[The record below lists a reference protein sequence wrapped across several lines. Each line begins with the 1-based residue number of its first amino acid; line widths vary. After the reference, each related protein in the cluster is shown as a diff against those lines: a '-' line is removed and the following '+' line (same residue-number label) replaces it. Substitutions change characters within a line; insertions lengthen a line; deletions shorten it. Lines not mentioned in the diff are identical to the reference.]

1 VLTPGEA
8 DERRAR
14 GHLERARAD
23 GLRRLSLPRPLH
35 LAAAL
40 AAGAVIALAILAEA
54 TFVTLVAGAA
64 GPGVGALAGALIFA
78 LGVTVVVAG
87 RLELFA
93 ENIYGAATATAGQGA
108 DRRVQ
113 LLRLSLAA
121 LAMNLLGASALAAAF
136 AVEGA
141 LPVELA
147 AVLART
153 GEDVAQ
159 TPWAAVLVRGLLA
172 GILLALLSYLCA
184 AVDVVK
190 ARLVIAYMIGFLLA
204 IGPFDY
210 VVVSGPR
217 LLFTSLTEGDLRYF
231 TLARH
236 SFLSASSNAAG
247 ALLFF
252 AMTRKPARHVP
263 GL

>member
-1 VLTPGEA
+1 MSAGRE
-8 DERRAR
+8 DIF
-14 GHLERARAD
+14 ERARAD

-40 AAGAVIALAILAEA
+40 VAGGVIALAIVAEA
-54 TFVTLVAGAA
+54 SVVALVAGAG
-64 GPGVGALAGALIFA
+64 GPGVGTLAGALIFA
-78 LGVTVVVAG
+78 VGVTLVVGG
-87 RLELFA
+87 RLELFG
-93 ENIYGAATATAGQGA
+93 ENMYGVATATAGQGS
-108 DRRVQ
+108 DRWLQ
-113 LLRLSLAA
+113 LLRLSLSA
-121 LAMNLLGASALAAAF
+121 LAMNLLGTAALAAAF

-147 AVLART
+147 VVLART

-159 TPWAAVLVRGLLA
+159 TPWAAVLVQGLLA

-184 AVDVVK
+184 AVSVVK

-210 VVVSGPR
+210 VVVSGPQ
-217 LLFTSLTEGDLRYF
+217 LLFTSLTEGDVRYF
-231 TLARH
+231 VLAGH
-236 SFLSASSNAAG
+236 SFLSAIGNAAG

-252 AMTRKPARHVP
+252 AITRKPARHVEW
-263 GL
+263 

>member
-1 VLTPGEA
+1 VTAGRE
-8 DERRAR
+8 DIF
-14 GHLERARAD
+14 ERARAD
-23 GLRRLSLPRPLH
+23 GLRRLALPAPLR
-35 LAAAL
+35 LATAL
-40 AAGAVIALAILAEA
+40 LAGGVIALAITLEA
-54 TFVTLVAGAA
+54 SVVTLIAGAA
-64 GPGVGALAGALIFA
+64 ELGTLAGALIFA
-78 LGVTVVVAG
+78 VGVTLVVGG
-87 RLELFA
+87 RLELFG

-108 DRRVQ
+108 ARWLQ

-121 LAMNLLGASALAAAF
+121 LSMNLLGAAALTAAF

-141 LPVELA
+141 LPAELA
-147 AVLART
+147 VVLART

-190 ARLVIAYMIGFLLA
+190 ARLVIAYMVGFLLA

-217 LLFTSLTEGDLRYF
+217 LLFTFLTEGDFRYV
-231 TLARH
+231 TLAGH
-236 SFLSASSNAAG
+236 SFLSAVGNAAG

-252 AMTRKPARHVP
+252 GMTRNRERHVNES
-263 GL
+263 

>member
-1 VLTPGEA
+1 VTAGRE
-8 DERRAR
+8 DIF
-14 GHLERARAD
+14 ERARAD
-23 GLRRLSLPRPLH
+23 GLRRLALPAPLR

-40 AAGAVIALAILAEA
+40 LAGAVIALAIILEA
-54 TFVTLVAGAA
+54 TVVTLLSGAA
-64 GPGVGALAGALIFA
+64 GPGLATLAGALIFA
-78 LGVTVVVAG
+78 VGVTLVVAG
-87 RLELFA
+87 RLELFG
-93 ENIYGAATATAGQGA
+93 ENFYGTATATAGPGGA
-108 DRRVQ
+108 RWLH

-121 LAMNLLGASALAAAF
+121 LSMNLLGAAALTTAF

-141 LPVELA
+141 LPAELA
-147 AVLART
+147 MVLART

-184 AVDVVK
+184 AVNTVK
-190 ARLVIAYMIGFLLA
+190 ARLVIAYMVGVLLA

-217 LLFTSLTEGDLRYF
+217 LLFAFLTEGDFRYF
-231 TLARH
+231 ALAGH
-236 SFLSASSNAAG
+236 SFLSAVGNVAG

-252 AMTRKPARHVP
+252 GMTRNRA
-263 GL
+263 

>member
-1 VLTPGEA
+1 MTAGRE
-8 DERRAR
+8 DIF
-14 GHLERARAD
+14 ERARAD
-23 GLRRLSLPRPLH
+23 GLRRLALPGPLR

-40 AAGAVIALAILAEA
+40 VAGGVIALAITSEA
-54 TFVTLVAGAA
+54 SVVTLIAGAA
-64 GPGVGALAGALIFA
+64 GPGVGTLAGALIFA
-78 LGVTVVVAG
+78 VGVTLVVAG
-87 RLELFA
+87 RLELFG

-108 DRRVQ
+108 DRWLQ

-147 AVLART
+147 VVLART

-210 VVVSGPR
+210 VVVSGPQ
-217 LLFTSLTEGDLRYF
+217 LLFTGLAEGDVRHF
-231 TLARH
+231 ALAGH
-236 SFLSASSNAAG
+236 SFLSAIGNATG
-247 ALLFF
+247 VLLFF
-252 AMTRKPARHVP
+252 AITRNPARHAE
-263 GL
+263 G

>member
-1 VLTPGEA
+1 LTAGRE
-8 DERRAR
+8 DIFQRA
-14 GHLERARAD
+14 GAD
-23 GLRRLSLPRPLH
+23 GLRRLALPGRLR

-40 AAGAVIALAILAEA
+40 LAGGVIALAVVAEA
-54 TFVTLVAGAA
+54 SVVTLFAGA
-64 GPGVGALAGALIFA
+64 GRPGVGALAGALVFA
-78 LGVTVVVAG
+78 VGVTLAVGG
-87 RLELFA
+87 RFELFG
-93 ENIYGAATATAGQGA
+93 ENLYGLATATAGHGA
-108 DRRVQ
+108 GRWLQ

-121 LAMNLLGASALAAAF
+121 LSMNLLGAAALAAAF

-141 LPVELA
+141 LPVEVA
-147 AVLART
+147 VVLART

-190 ARLVIAYMIGFLLA
+190 ARLVILYMIGFLLA

-217 LLFTSLTEGDLRYF
+217 LLFTFLTEGDFRY
-231 TLARH
+231 LALAGH
-236 SFLSASSNAAG
+236 SFLSAMGNAAG

-252 AMTRKPARHVP
+252 AMTRSPAPHVDQS
-263 GL
+263 